1 MANGLWRF
9 LFHRDFPMG
18 GISVFSSGEESPP
31 LPNERVSPLPKES
44 LPIAERVPPHC
55 RKSSSPLPNE

>member
-1 MANGLWRF
+1 MANVLWRF
-9 LFHRDFPMG
+9 LFRGDFSMG

-31 LPNERVSPLPKES
+31 LPNEWFSPLLNES

-55 RKSSSPLPNE
+55 